1 VKPEAFCFFRE
12 IFRVFDRSVRLALF
26 ALTAVAGTALPV
38 QAAEQLTVGDVV
50 AHTPVSGTPP
60 SAFNWAPDGSRYLN
74 RLPGASERARPV
86 VRMFDLS
93 TGRDRVL
100 FAARA
105 SARGSRAR
113 AIDQIVWSPD
123 ASQIAYVDGGSLHV
137 AAADGTRGHAVA
149 RDADDPQWSP
159 DGKQIAFVRDHDL
172 FAVAPATGRELRL
185 TKGGSPTRLNGDPDW
200 LYSEEMGVAHAY
212 RWAPRSDAIAFLSF
226 DESPVTS
233 FPIQNYLPLVNT
245 VEQQQ
250 YPLAGQKNPRVSL
263 RVVDLRSGAVR
274 TLYDGGLRDEYLVGF
289 TWSPDGRAVFQEI
302 VDRPQ
307 RTLRVVRLPRA
318 GGPATTIVHETD
330 PQFVEVAPAP
340 RFERRGQTFLWL
352 SERAGVRAL
361 YRVDTR
367 SGAARRLTGAYAVAS
382 LDAVDERS
390 GVAYVT
396 ALYPTRRDRS
406 LLRVPLDGGAMTN
419 LTPEP
424 GVHRVAMAER
434 GGAAFIDAFSSYTQ
448 PPSVSRR
455 SLRGGAS
462 VSLFRTPSLDRF
474 GLGTTR
480 EVTIPSRWGDLDAA
494 LTVPADFDPAKRY
507 PVVVTTYGGPLG
519 VGDHIGRRYPGLF
532 SYLLAQHGFLVL
544 DVGGPGERDDRASYA
559 RLFSRRMGALAID
572 GPLAAAAWL
581 KQQPYVDG
589 DRLGLFGWSYGG
601 YLTAYTLTHAP
612 GVFHSG
618 IAGAPPA
625 DWRYYDSAYAERYM
639 GTPQHDAAAYDRAS
653 VLPAV
658 SRLRSRLLIM
668 QGSADDNVHVMN
680 SIALLQAFIRRGK
693 QVDYFLFPDARHGPT
708 GIPARRYLDA
718 KMLDWWERTL
728 LSP

>member
-1 VKPEAFCFFRE
+1 VL
-12 IFRVFDRSVRLALF
+12 DRSVRLAFL
-26 ALTAVAGTALPV
+26 ALVTFVGTAAPA
-38 QAAEQLTVGDVV
+38 QATEPLTIAEIV
-50 AHTPVSGTPP
+50 AHTPVNGTPP
-60 SAFNWAPDGSRYLN
+60 SAFSWAPDGSRYVYA
-74 RLPGASERARPV
+74 LPATSELATPSMRVFNLAG
-86 VRMFDLS
+86 
-93 TGRDRVL
+93 GRDRVL
-100 FAARA
+100 VPART

-123 ASQIAYVDGGSLHV
+123 CTEIAFVDRRSLRV
-137 AAADGTRGHAVA
+137 SDADRLRDRTIAK
-149 RDADDPQWSP
+149 DADDPQWSP
-159 DGKQIAFVRDHDL
+159 DGNRIAFVRNHDL
-172 FAVAPATGRELRL
+172 FVVAPATLHERRL
-185 TKGGSPTRLNGDPDW
+185 TSGGSTTRLNGDPDW
-200 LYSEEMGVAHAY
+200 LYSEEMGVEHAY
-212 RWAPRSDAIAFLSF
+212 RWSPNGDAIAFLSF

-233 FPIQNYLPLVNT
+233 FPIQKYLALVNT

-263 RVVDLRSGAVR
+263 RVVDLRSGVVR
-274 TLYDGGLRDEYLVGF
+274 TLYDGGPRDEYLVGF
-289 TWSPDGRAVFQEI
+289 SWAPDGRSVFQEI

-307 RTLRVVRLPRA
+307 RTLRVVWLPRA
-318 GGPATTIVHETD
+318 GGPATTVVRETD
-330 PQFVEVAPAP
+330 PRFVEVVPVP
-340 RFERRGQTFLWL
+340 RFERGGRTFLWL
-352 SERAGVRAL
+352 SERGGVRAL
-361 YRVDTR
+361 YRVDAR

-382 LDAVDERS
+382 LDAVDERA

-396 ALYPTRRDRS
+396 ALFPTRRDRS
-406 LLRVPLDGGAMTN
+406 LLRIRLDGGAMTN

-455 SLRGGAS
+455 SLRDATS

-480 EVTIPSRWGDLDAA
+480 EVTIPSRWGDLDGA

-581 KQQPYVDG
+581 KQQSYVDG

-625 DWRYYDSAYAERYM
+625 DWRYYDSAYTERYM
-639 GTPQHDAAAYDRAS
+639 GTPQHDAAAYDRAA

-658 SRLRSRLLIM
+658 SRLQSRLLIM

-693 QVDYFLFPDARHGPT
+693 LVDYFLFPDARHGPT

-728 LSP
+728 R